1 MITVVNIKD
10 LGKYLVRIAIVIC
23 LVIAITRYFHIG
35 KKEIVKQESE
45 KVTAVVEEEKNKL
58 KQYALTTCFDI
69 TMPNIQELE
78 KKQEKEQKEET
89 TTSRSQSMIT
99 RVLEVELGMIG
110 TVKSASEEDETT
122 EKPVEPKAQEDPVKQ
137 AETGVTTEVVD
148 HNNLPNKFTNSY
160 GSVKIKNESKYN
172 LTEEMLKPDI
182 DFGNKKDIVLYHTH
196 TCESY
201 TPTEANTYEAS
212 GSYRTIDLNYSVAR
226 VGDELDKYLTSY
238 GFNVVHDKTYHDYP
252 NYTGSY
258 DRSLKTVENI
268 LGTTKAEMVFD
279 IHRDAIGSNNNYAP
293 TVKIGEEYA
302 AQIMFVMGTDG
313 GGLDH
318 PNWLQNVKYA
328 VKMIEKANEMYPG
341 LCKPMI
347 IRNSRYNQN
356 VANKASII
364 EIGATGNT
372 LEQCEISMK
381 YLAAVINAVVN
392 ES

>member
-69 TMPNIQELE
+69 TMPNIQALE

-110 TVKSASEEDETT
+110 TVKNASEEDENT

-212 GSYRTIDLNYSVAR
+212 GSYRTTDLNYSVAR

-238 GFNVVHDKTYHDYP
+238 GFNVVQDVYKRQGVFYEE
-252 NYTGSY
+252 
-258 DRSLKTVENI
+258 RMEI
-268 LGTTKAEMVFD
+268 L
-279 IHRDAIGSNNNYAP
+279 
-293 TVKIGEEYA
+293 
-302 AQIMFVMGTDG
+302 
-313 GGLDH
+313 
-318 PNWLQNVKYA
+318 
-328 VKMIEKANEMYPG
+328 
-341 LCKPMI
+341 
-347 IRNSRYNQN
+347 
-356 VANKASII
+356 
-364 EIGATGNT
+364 
-372 LEQCEISMK
+372 
-381 YLAAVINAVVN
+381 
-392 ES
+392 